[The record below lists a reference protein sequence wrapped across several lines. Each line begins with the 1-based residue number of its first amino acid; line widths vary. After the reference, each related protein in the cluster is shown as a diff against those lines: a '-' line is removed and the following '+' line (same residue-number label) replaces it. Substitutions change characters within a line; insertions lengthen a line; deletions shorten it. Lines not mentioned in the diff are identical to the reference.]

1 MEIHGECDPQF
12 SKVKE
17 TFEKLYQEDREIGSC
32 FAVYK
37 DGNPLVN
44 LWGGFQDKDKTKP
57 WQKDNLVTVYSTTK
71 GVAAFCIALAM
82 EKGLLNYE
90 EKVSTYWPEFSS
102 NGKEDITIGMLMSHQ
117 AGICSPETRNV
128 EDYYNQSLMA
138 EKLAGMTPIWEPG
151 TASGYHSMTFGWLTS
166 ELILRVT
173 GKSLGTFFREE
184 VGDQHEID
192 FFIGLPESEDHRVAE
207 LVPFDIVRSE
217 NSEQQQV
224 ELTDAQKSQR
234 NSAGTL
240 DIQNTKAWR
249 QAEIPSANGQGNA
262 GGLAKLYSFIVPENN
277 SLKLLKDDTVNQMT
291 TMQIEGRDLVLA
303 VQVRWGVG
311 FILNKHKIIYGPI
324 EGAFGHSGYGG
335 SCAFGDPINKIG
347 VSYVM
352 NRMLDNFNADGRSIE
367 LINATYDCL

>member
-1 MEIHGECDPQF
+1 MEIHGECNPQF
-12 SKVKE
+12 SKVRE
-17 TFEKLYQEDREIGSC
+17 TFEKLYKEDREIGSC

-37 DGNPLVN
+37 DGNPLVD

-82 EKGLLNYE
+82 EKGLLKYE
-90 EKVSTYWPEFSS
+90 EKVSTYWPEFAN
-102 NGKEDITIGMLMSHQ
+102 NGKENITVGMLMSHQ

-128 EDYYNQSLMA
+128 DDYYNQNLMSK
-138 EKLAGMTPIWEPG
+138 KLAGMTPIWEPG

-207 LVPFDIVRSE
+207 LVPFDIVRNE

-262 GGLAKLYSFIVPENN
+262 AGLAKLYSLIVPEDN

-335 SCAFGDPINKIG
+335 SCAFGDPENKIG

>member
-17 TFEKLYQEDREIGSC
+17 TFEKLHQEDREIGSC

-37 DGNPLVN
+37 DGKPLVD

-82 EKGLLNYE
+82 EKGLLKYE
-90 EKVSTYWPEFSS
+90 EKVSTYWPEFAN
-102 NGKEDITIGMLMSHQ
+102 NGKEDITVGMLMSHQ

-128 EDYYNQSLMA
+128 DDYYNQNLMA

-173 GKSLGTFFREE
+173 GKSLGTYFREE

-207 LVPFDIVRSE
+207 LVPFDIVRNE
-217 NSEQQQV
+217 NSDQQKI
-224 ELTDAQKSQR
+224 ELTEAQKSQR

-262 GGLAKLYSFIVPENN
+262 GGLAKFYSLIVPEDN
-277 SLKLLKDDTVNQMT
+277 SLKVLKDDTVNQMT

-311 FILNKHKIIYGPI
+311 FILNKHKVIYGPI

-335 SCAFGDPINKIG
+335 SCAFGDPENKIG

-367 LINATYDCL
+367 LINATYECL

>member
-37 DGNPLVN
+37 NGNPLVE

-82 EKGLLNYE
+82 EKGLLKYE
-90 EKVSTYWPEFSS
+90 EKVSTYWPEFAS
-102 NGKEDITIGMLMSHQ
+102 NGKEDITVGMLMSHQ

-128 EDYYNQSLMA
+128 DDYYNQNLMA

-207 LVPFDIVRSE
+207 LVPFEIVRNE
-217 NSEQQQV
+217 NSEQQKI
-224 ELTDAQKSQR
+224 ELTEAQKSQR

-262 GGLAKLYSFIVPENN
+262 RGLAKFYSLIVPEDN
-277 SLKLLKDDTVNQMT
+277 SIKLLKDDTVNQMT

-311 FILNKHKIIYGPI
+311 FILNKHKVIYGPI
-324 EGAFGHSGYGG
+324 ESAFGHSGYGG
-335 SCAFGDPINKIG
+335 SCAFGDPENKIG

-367 LINATYDCL
+367 LINTTYDCL

>member
-17 TFEKLYQEDREIGSC
+17 TFEKLHQEDREIGSC

-37 DGNPLVN
+37 DGKPLVD

-82 EKGLLNYE
+82 EKGLLKYE
-90 EKVSTYWPEFSS
+90 EKVSTYWPEFAN
-102 NGKEDITIGMLMSHQ
+102 NGKEDITVGMLMSHQ

-128 EDYYNQSLMA
+128 DDYYNQSLMA

-173 GKSLGTFFREE
+173 GKSLGTYFREE

-207 LVPFDIVRSE
+207 LVPFDIVRNE
-217 NSEQQQV
+217 NSDQQKI
-224 ELTDAQKSQR
+224 ELTEAQKSQR

-262 GGLAKLYSFIVPENN
+262 GGLAKFYSLIVPEDN

-311 FILNKHKIIYGPI
+311 FILNKHKVIYGPV
-324 EGAFGHSGYGG
+324 ESAFGHSGYGG
-335 SCAFGDPINKIG
+335 SCAFGDPENKIG
-347 VSYVM
+347 ISYVM

-367 LINATYDCL
+367 LINATYECL

>member
-1 MEIHGECDPQF
+1 MEIQGECDPQF

-17 TFEKLYQEDREIGSC
+17 TFEKLYREDREIGSC

-37 DGNPLVN
+37 DGNPLVD

-82 EKGLLNYE
+82 EKGLLKYE
-90 EKVSTYWPEFSS
+90 EKVSTYWPEFAS

-128 EDYYNQSLMA
+128 DDYYNQNLMA

-184 VGDQHEID
+184 VGDRHEID

-207 LVPFDIVRSE
+207 LVPFDIVRNE
-217 NSEQQQV
+217 NSEQEQV

-240 DIQNTKAWR
+240 DIQNTKEWR

-262 GGLAKLYSFIVPENN
+262 GGLAKLYSLIVPEDN

-311 FILNKHKIIYGPI
+311 FILNKHKIIYGPV

-335 SCAFGDPINKIG
+335 SCAFGDPENKIG

>member
-17 TFEKLYQEDREIGSC
+17 TFEKLHQEDREIGSC

-37 DGNPLVN
+37 DGKPLVD
-44 LWGGFQDKDKTKP
+44 LWGGFQDEDRTKP
-57 WQKDNLVTVYSTTK
+57 WQQDNLVTVYSTTK

-82 EKGLLNYE
+82 EKGLLKYE
-90 EKVSTYWPEFSS
+90 EKVSTYWPEFAN
-102 NGKEDITIGMLMSHQ
+102 NGKEDITVGMLMSHQ

-128 EDYYNQSLMA
+128 DDYYNQNLMA

-173 GKSLGTFFREE
+173 GKSLGTYFREE

-207 LVPFDIVRSE
+207 LVPFDIVRNE
-217 NSEQQQV
+217 NSEQQKI
-224 ELTDAQKSQR
+224 ELTEAQKSQR

-240 DIQNTKAWR
+240 DIHNTKAWR

-262 GGLAKLYSFIVPENN
+262 GGLAKFYSLIVPEDN
-277 SLKLLKDDTVNQMT
+277 SLKLLQDDTVNQMT

-311 FILNKHKIIYGPI
+311 FILNKHKVIYGPV
-324 EGAFGHSGYGG
+324 ESAFGHSGYGG
-335 SCAFGDPINKIG
+335 SCAFGDPENKIG

-367 LINATYDCL
+367 LINATYNCL

>member
-12 SKVKE
+12 KKVKE

-37 DGNPLVN
+37 DGNPLVD

-57 WQKDNLVTVYSTTK
+57 WQKDNLITVYSTTK

-82 EKGLLNYE
+82 EKGLLKYE
-90 EKVSTYWPEFSS
+90 EKVSTYWPEFAS
-102 NGKEDITIGMLMSHQ
+102 NGKEDITVGMLMSHQ

-128 EDYYNQSLMA
+128 DDYYNQNLMA

-166 ELILRVT
+166 ELILRLT

-184 VGDQHEID
+184 VGDRHDVD

-207 LVPFDIVRSE
+207 LVPFDIVRNE
-217 NSEQQQV
+217 NSEQQV

-240 DIQNTKAWR
+240 GIQNTKAWR

-262 GGLAKLYSFIVPENN
+262 GGLAKLYSLIVPEDN

-311 FILNKHKIIYGPI
+311 FILNKHKVIYGPI

-335 SCAFGDPINKIG
+335 SCAFGDPENKIG

>member
-1 MEIHGECDPQF
+1 MEIYGECDPQF

-37 DGNPLVN
+37 DGKPLVD

-82 EKGLLNYE
+82 EKGLLKYE
-90 EKVSTYWPEFSS
+90 EKVSTYWPEFAT
-102 NGKEDITIGMLMSHQ
+102 NGKADITVGMLMSHQ
-117 AGICSPETRNV
+117 AGICSPETRNL
-128 EDYYNQSLMA
+128 EDYYNQNLMA

-262 GGLAKLYSFIVPENN
+262 GGLAKLYSLIVPENN

-335 SCAFGDPINKIG
+335 SCAFGDPENKIG

>member
-12 SKVKE
+12 KKVKE

-37 DGNPLVN
+37 DGNPLVD

-57 WQKDNLVTVYSTTK
+57 WQKDNLITVYSTTK

-82 EKGLLNYE
+82 EKGLLKYE
-90 EKVSTYWPEFSS
+90 EKVSTYWPEFAS
-102 NGKEDITIGMLMSHQ
+102 NGKEDITVGMLMSHQ
-117 AGICSPETRNV
+117 AGICSPETKNV
-128 EDYYNQSLMA
+128 DDYYNQNLMA

-166 ELILRVT
+166 ELILRLT

-184 VGDQHEID
+184 VGDRHDVD

-207 LVPFDIVRSE
+207 LVPFDIVRNE

-224 ELTDAQKSQR
+224 KLTDAQKSQR

-262 GGLAKLYSFIVPENN
+262 DGLAKLYSLIVPEDN

-335 SCAFGDPINKIG
+335 SCAFGDPENKIG

>member
-1 MEIHGECDPQF
+1 MEIHGECNPQF
-12 SKVKE
+12 SKVRE
-17 TFEKLYQEDREIGSC
+17 TFEKLYKEDREIGSC

-37 DGNPLVN
+37 DGNPLVD

-82 EKGLLNYE
+82 EKGLLKYE
-90 EKVSTYWPEFSS
+90 EKVSTYWPEFAN
-102 NGKEDITIGMLMSHQ
+102 NGKENITVGMLMSHQ

-128 EDYYNQSLMA
+128 DDYYNQNLMSK
-138 EKLAGMTPIWEPG
+138 KLAGMTPIWEPG

-192 FFIGLPESEDHRVAE
+192 FFIGLPESEDYRVAE
-207 LVPFDIVRSE
+207 LVPFEIVRNE
-217 NSEQQQV
+217 NSEQQKI

-262 GGLAKLYSFIVPENN
+262 AGLAKLYSLIVPEDN

-335 SCAFGDPINKIG
+335 SCAFGDPENKIG

>member
-17 TFEKLYQEDREIGSC
+17 TFEKLYREDREIGSC

-44 LWGGFQDKDKTKP
+44 LWGGFQDKEKTKP
-57 WQKDNLVTVYSTTK
+57 WQIDNLVTVYSTTK

-82 EKGLLNYE
+82 EKGLLKYE

-262 GGLAKLYSFIVPENN
+262 GGLAKLYSLIVPEDN

-291 TMQIEGRDLVLA
+291 AMQIEGRDLVLA

-311 FILNKHKIIYGPI
+311 FILNKHKIIYGPV

-335 SCAFGDPINKIG
+335 SCAFGDPENKIG

>member
-17 TFEKLYQEDREIGSC
+17 TFEKLHQEDREIGSC

-37 DGNPLVN
+37 DGKPLVD

-82 EKGLLNYE
+82 EKGLLKYE
-90 EKVSTYWPEFSS
+90 EKVSTYWPEFAN
-102 NGKEDITIGMLMSHQ
+102 NGKEDITVGMLMSHQ

-128 EDYYNQSLMA
+128 DDYYNQSLMA

-173 GKSLGTFFREE
+173 GKSLGTYFREE

-207 LVPFDIVRSE
+207 LVPFDIVRNE
-217 NSEQQQV
+217 NSEQQKI
-224 ELTDAQKSQR
+224 ELTEAQKSQR

-262 GGLAKLYSFIVPENN
+262 GGLAKFYSLIVPEDN
-277 SLKLLKDDTVNQMT
+277 SIKLLKDDTVNQMT

-311 FILNKHKIIYGPI
+311 FILNKHKVIYGPI

-335 SCAFGDPINKIG
+335 SCAFGDPENKIG

-367 LINATYDCL
+367 LINATYECL

>member
-1 MEIHGECDPQF
+1 MEIQGECDPQF

-17 TFEKLYQEDREIGSC
+17 TFEKLYREDREIGSC

-37 DGNPLVN
+37 DGNPLVD

-82 EKGLLNYE
+82 EKGLLKYE
-90 EKVSTYWPEFSS
+90 EKVSTYWPEFAS

-128 EDYYNQSLMA
+128 DDYYNQNLMA

-207 LVPFDIVRSE
+207 LIPFDIVRNE
-217 NSEQQQV
+217 NSEQQKV

-240 DIQNTKAWR
+240 DIQNTKEWR

-262 GGLAKLYSFIVPENN
+262 GGLAKLYSLIVPEDNN
-277 SLKLLKDDTVNQMT
+277 LKLLKDDTVNQMT

-335 SCAFGDPINKIG
+335 SCAFGDPENKIG

>member
-17 TFEKLYQEDREIGSC
+17 TFKKLYQEDREIGSC

-37 DGNPLVN
+37 DGNPLVD
-44 LWGGFQDKDKTKP
+44 LWGGFQDKNKTKP

-90 EKVSTYWPEFSS
+90 EKVSTYWPEFAS
-102 NGKEDITIGMLMSHQ
+102 NGKEDITVGMLMSHQ

-128 EDYYNQSLMA
+128 DDYYNQNLMA

-166 ELILRVT
+166 ELILRLT

-184 VGDQHEID
+184 VGDRHEID

-207 LVPFDIVRSE
+207 LIPFDIVRNE
-217 NSEQQQV
+217 NPEQQQV

-249 QAEIPSANGQGNA
+249 QSEIPSANGQGNA
-262 GGLAKLYSFIVPENN
+262 GGLAKLYSLIVPEDN

-335 SCAFGDPINKIG
+335 SCAFGDPENKIG

-367 LINATYDCL
+367 LINATYDSL

>member
-37 DGNPLVN
+37 DGNPLVE

-82 EKGLLNYE
+82 EKGLLKYE
-90 EKVSTYWPEFSS
+90 EKVSTYWPEFAS
-102 NGKEDITIGMLMSHQ
+102 NGKEDITVGMLMSHQ

-128 EDYYNQSLMA
+128 DDYYNQNLMA

-207 LVPFDIVRSE
+207 LVPFEIVRNE
-217 NSEQQQV
+217 NSEQQKI
-224 ELTDAQKSQR
+224 ELTEAQKSQR

-249 QAEIPSANGQGNA
+249 RAEIPSANGQGNA
-262 GGLAKLYSFIVPENN
+262 GGLAKFYSLIVPEDN
-277 SLKLLKDDTVNQMT
+277 SKKLLKDDTVNQMT

-311 FILNKHKIIYGPI
+311 FILNKHKVIYGPI

-335 SCAFGDPINKIG
+335 SCAFGDPENKIG

-367 LINATYDCL
+367 LINATYECL

>member
-17 TFEKLYQEDREIGSC
+17 TFEKLHQEDREIGSC

-37 DGNPLVN
+37 DGKPLVD
-44 LWGGFQDKDKTKP
+44 LWGGFQDEDRTKP

-82 EKGLLNYE
+82 EKGLLKYE
-90 EKVSTYWPEFSS
+90 EKVSTYWPEFAN
-102 NGKEDITIGMLMSHQ
+102 NGKEDITVGMLMSHQ

-128 EDYYNQSLMA
+128 DDYYNQSLMA

-173 GKSLGTFFREE
+173 GKSLGTYFREE

-207 LVPFDIVRSE
+207 LVPFDIVRNE
-217 NSEQQQV
+217 NSDQQKI
-224 ELTDAQKSQR
+224 ELTEAQKSQR

-262 GGLAKLYSFIVPENN
+262 GGLAKFYSLIVPEDN

-311 FILNKHKIIYGPI
+311 FILNKHKVIYGPV
-324 EGAFGHSGYGG
+324 ESAFGHSGYGG
-335 SCAFGDPINKIG
+335 SCAFGDPENKIG
-347 VSYVM
+347 ISYVM

>member
-1 MEIHGECDPQF
+1 MEIHGDCYPQF
-12 SKVKE
+12 KKVKE

-37 DGNPLVN
+37 DGNPLVD

-57 WQKDNLVTVYSTTK
+57 WQKDNLITVYSTTK

-82 EKGLLNYE
+82 EKGLLKYE
-90 EKVSTYWPEFSS
+90 EKVSTYWPEFAS
-102 NGKEDITIGMLMSHQ
+102 NGKEDITVGMLMSHQ

-128 EDYYNQSLMA
+128 DDYYNQNLMA

-166 ELILRVT
+166 ELNLRLT

-184 VGDQHEID
+184 VGDRHDVD
-192 FFIGLPESEDHRVAE
+192 FFIGLPESEDRRVAE
-207 LVPFDIVRSE
+207 IIPFDIVRNE
-217 NSEQQQV
+217 NSEQQV

-240 DIQNTKAWR
+240 GIQNTKAWR

-262 GGLAKLYSFIVPENN
+262 GGLAKLYSLIVPEDN

-311 FILNKHKIIYGPI
+311 FILNKHKVIYGPI

-335 SCAFGDPINKIG
+335 SCAFGDPENKIG

>member
-17 TFEKLYQEDREIGSC
+17 TFEKLHQEDREIGSC

-37 DGNPLVN
+37 DGKPLVD

-82 EKGLLNYE
+82 EKGLLKYE
-90 EKVSTYWPEFSS
+90 EKVSTYWPEFAS
-102 NGKEDITIGMLMSHQ
+102 NGKEYITVGMLMSHQ

-128 EDYYNQSLMA
+128 DDYYNQNLMA

-207 LVPFDIVRSE
+207 LVPFEIVRNE
-217 NSEQQQV
+217 NSEQQKI
-224 ELTDAQKSQR
+224 ELTEAQKSQR

-262 GGLAKLYSFIVPENN
+262 RGLAKFYSLIVPEDN
-277 SLKLLKDDTVNQMT
+277 SIKLLKDDTVNQMT

-311 FILNKHKIIYGPI
+311 FILNKHKVIYGPI
-324 EGAFGHSGYGG
+324 ESAFGHSGYGG
-335 SCAFGDPINKIG
+335 SCAFGDPENKIG

-367 LINATYDCL
+367 LINTTYDCL

>member
-12 SKVKE
+12 KKVKE

-37 DGNPLVN
+37 DGNPLVD

-57 WQKDNLVTVYSTTK
+57 WQKDNLITVYSTTK

-82 EKGLLNYE
+82 EKGLLKYE
-90 EKVSTYWPEFSS
+90 EKVSTYWPEFAS
-102 NGKEDITIGMLMSHQ
+102 NGKEDITVGMLMSHQ

-128 EDYYNQSLMA
+128 DDYYNQNLMA

-166 ELILRVT
+166 ELILRLT

-184 VGDQHEID
+184 VGDRHDVD

-207 LVPFDIVRSE
+207 LVPFDIVRNE
-217 NSEQQQV
+217 NSEQQV

-240 DIQNTKAWR
+240 GIQNTKAWR

-262 GGLAKLYSFIVPENN
+262 GGLAKLYSLIVPEDN

-311 FILNKHKIIYGPI
+311 FILNKHKVIYGPI

-335 SCAFGDPINKIG
+335 SCAFGDPENKIG

-367 LINATYDCL
+367 LINATYDWL

>member
-82 EKGLLNYE
+82 EKGLLKYE
-90 EKVSTYWPEFSS
+90 EKVSTYWPEFAS

-262 GGLAKLYSFIVPENN
+262 GGLAKLYSLIVPEDN

-311 FILNKHKIIYGPI
+311 FILNKHKIIYGPV

-335 SCAFGDPINKIG
+335 SCAFGDPENKIG

>member
-1 MEIHGECDPQF
+1 MQIHGECDPQF

-82 EKGLLNYE
+82 EKGLLKYE
-90 EKVSTYWPEFSS
+90 ERVSTYWPEFSN

-166 ELILRVT
+166 ELIMRVT

-262 GGLAKLYSFIVPENN
+262 GGLAKLYSLIVPEDN

-311 FILNKHKIIYGPI
+311 FILNKHKIIYGPV

-335 SCAFGDPINKIG
+335 SCAFGDPENKIG

>member
-17 TFEKLYQEDREIGSC
+17 TFKKLYQEDREIGSC

-37 DGNPLVN
+37 DGNPLVD
-44 LWGGFQDKDKTKP
+44 LWGGFQDKNKTKP

-90 EKVSTYWPEFSS
+90 EKVSTYWPEFAS
-102 NGKEDITIGMLMSHQ
+102 NGKEDITVGMLMSHQ

-128 EDYYNQSLMA
+128 DDYYNQNLMA

-166 ELILRVT
+166 ELILRLT

-184 VGDQHEID
+184 VGDRHEID

-207 LVPFDIVRSE
+207 LIPFDIVRNE
-217 NSEQQQV
+217 NPEQQQV

-262 GGLAKLYSFIVPENN
+262 GGLAKLYSLIVPEDN

-335 SCAFGDPINKIG
+335 SCAFGDPENKIG

-367 LINATYDCL
+367 LINATYNCL

>member
-57 WQKDNLVTVYSTTK
+57 WQKDNLITVYSTTK

-82 EKGLLNYE
+82 EKGLLKYE
-90 EKVSTYWPEFSS
+90 EKVSTYWPEFAS
-102 NGKEDITIGMLMSHQ
+102 NGKEDITVGMLMSHQ

-128 EDYYNQSLMA
+128 DDYYNQNLMA

-207 LVPFDIVRSE
+207 LVPFEIVRNE
-217 NSEQQQV
+217 NSEQQKI
-224 ELTDAQKSQR
+224 ELTEAQKSQR

-262 GGLAKLYSFIVPENN
+262 RGLAKFYSLIVPEDN
-277 SLKLLKDDTVNQMT
+277 SIKLLKDDTVNQMT

-311 FILNKHKIIYGPI
+311 FILNKHKVIYGPI
-324 EGAFGHSGYGG
+324 ESAFGHSGYGG
-335 SCAFGDPINKIG
+335 SCAFGDPENKIG

>member
-17 TFEKLYQEDREIGSC
+17 TFEKLHQEDREIGSC

-37 DGNPLVN
+37 DGKPLVD

-82 EKGLLNYE
+82 EKGLLKYE
-90 EKVSTYWPEFSS
+90 EKVSTYWPEFAN
-102 NGKEDITIGMLMSHQ
+102 NGKEDITVGMLMSHQ

-128 EDYYNQSLMA
+128 DDYYNQSLMA

-173 GKSLGTFFREE
+173 GKSLGTYFREE

-207 LVPFDIVRSE
+207 LVPFDIVRNE
-217 NSEQQQV
+217 NSEQQKI
-224 ELTDAQKSQR
+224 ELTEAQKSQR

-240 DIQNTKAWR
+240 DIHNTKAWR

-262 GGLAKLYSFIVPENN
+262 GGLAKFYSLIVPEDN

-311 FILNKHKIIYGPI
+311 FILNKHKVIYGPI

-335 SCAFGDPINKIG
+335 SCAFGDPENKIG

-367 LINATYDCL
+367 LINATYECL

>member
-37 DGNPLVN
+37 DGNPLVD

-82 EKGLLNYE
+82 EKGLLKYE
-90 EKVSTYWPEFSS
+90 EKVSTYWPEFSN

-207 LVPFDIVRSE
+207 LVPFDIVRNE

-240 DIQNTKAWR
+240 DIQNTKEWR

-262 GGLAKLYSFIVPENN
+262 GGLAKLYSLIVPGDN

-335 SCAFGDPINKIG
+335 SCAFGDPENKIG

>member
-1 MEIHGECDPQF
+1 MEIQGECDPQF

-17 TFEKLYQEDREIGSC
+17 TFEKLYREDREIGSC

-37 DGNPLVN
+37 DGNPLVD

-82 EKGLLNYE
+82 EKGLLKYE
-90 EKVSTYWPEFSS
+90 EKVSTYWPEFAS

-128 EDYYNQSLMA
+128 DDYYNQNLMA

-184 VGDQHEID
+184 VGDRHEID

-207 LVPFDIVRSE
+207 LVPFDIVRNE
-217 NSEQQQV
+217 NSEQQV

-240 DIQNTKAWR
+240 DIQNTKEWR

-262 GGLAKLYSFIVPENN
+262 GGLAKLYSLIVPEDNN
-277 SLKLLKDDTVNQMT
+277 LKLLKDDTVNQMT

-335 SCAFGDPINKIG
+335 SCAFGDPENKIG

>member
-217 NSEQQQV
+217 NSEQQPV

-262 GGLAKLYSFIVPENN
+262 GGLAKLYSLIVPEDN

-311 FILNKHKIIYGPI
+311 FILNKHKIIYGPV

-335 SCAFGDPINKIG
+335 SCAFGDPENKIG

>member
-1 MEIHGECDPQF
+1 MEIQGECDPQF

-37 DGNPLVN
+37 DGNPLVD

-82 EKGLLNYE
+82 EKGLLKYE
-90 EKVSTYWPEFSS
+90 ERVSTYWPEFSN

-207 LVPFDIVRSE
+207 LVPFDIFRSE

-262 GGLAKLYSFIVPENN
+262 GGLAKLYSLIVPEDN

-311 FILNKHKIIYGPI
+311 FILNKHKIIYGPV

-335 SCAFGDPINKIG
+335 SCAFGDPENKIG

>member
-1 MEIHGECDPQF
+1 MQIHGECDPQF

-82 EKGLLNYE
+82 EKGLLKYE
-90 EKVSTYWPEFSS
+90 ERVSTYWPEFSN

-262 GGLAKLYSFIVPENN
+262 GGLAKLYSLIVPEDN

-311 FILNKHKIIYGPI
+311 FILNKHKIIYGPV

-335 SCAFGDPINKIG
+335 SCAFGDPENKIG

>member
-17 TFEKLYQEDREIGSC
+17 TFEKLHQEDREIGSC

-37 DGNPLVN
+37 DGKPLVD

-82 EKGLLNYE
+82 EKGLLKYE
-90 EKVSTYWPEFSS
+90 EKVSTYWPEFAN
-102 NGKEDITIGMLMSHQ
+102 NGKEDITVGMLMSHQ

-128 EDYYNQSLMA
+128 DDYYNQSLMA

-173 GKSLGTFFREE
+173 GKSLGTYFREE

-207 LVPFDIVRSE
+207 LVPFDMVRNE
-217 NSEQQQV
+217 NSDQQKI
-224 ELTDAQKSQR
+224 ELTEAQKSQR

-262 GGLAKLYSFIVPENN
+262 GGLAKFYSLIVPEDN

-311 FILNKHKIIYGPI
+311 FILNKHKVIYGPI

-335 SCAFGDPINKIG
+335 SCAFGDPENKIG

-367 LINATYDCL
+367 LINATYECL

>member
-12 SKVKE
+12 KKVKE

-37 DGNPLVN
+37 DGNPLVD

-57 WQKDNLVTVYSTTK
+57 WQKDNLITVYSTTK

-82 EKGLLNYE
+82 EKGLLKYE
-90 EKVSTYWPEFSS
+90 EKVSTYWPEFAS
-102 NGKEDITIGMLMSHQ
+102 NGKEDITVGMLMSHQ

-128 EDYYNQSLMA
+128 DDYYNQNLMA

-166 ELILRVT
+166 ELILRLT

-184 VGDQHEID
+184 VGDRHEID

-207 LVPFDIVRSE
+207 LIPFDIVRNE
-217 NSEQQQV
+217 NPEQQQV

-262 GGLAKLYSFIVPENN
+262 GGLAKLYSLIVPEDN

-335 SCAFGDPINKIG
+335 SCAFGDPENKIG

-367 LINATYDCL
+367 LINATYDSL

>member
-82 EKGLLNYE
+82 EKGLLKYE
-90 EKVSTYWPEFSS
+90 ERVSTYWPEFSN

-151 TASGYHSMTFGWLTS
+151 TASGYDSMTFGWLTS

-207 LVPFDIVRSE
+207 LVPFDIVRND

-262 GGLAKLYSFIVPENN
+262 GGLAKLYSLIVPEDN

-311 FILNKHKIIYGPI
+311 FILNKHKIIYGPV

-335 SCAFGDPINKIG
+335 SCAFGDPENKIG

>member
-17 TFEKLYQEDREIGSC
+17 TFEKLHQEDREIGSC

-37 DGNPLVN
+37 DGKPLVD

-82 EKGLLNYE
+82 EKGLLKYE
-90 EKVSTYWPEFSS
+90 EKVSTYWPEFAS
-102 NGKEDITIGMLMSHQ
+102 NGKEDITVGMLMSHQ

-128 EDYYNQSLMA
+128 DDYYNQNLMA

-207 LVPFDIVRSE
+207 LVPFDIVRNE
-217 NSEQQQV
+217 NSEQQKI
-224 ELTDAQKSQR
+224 ELTEAQKSQR

-240 DIQNTKAWR
+240 DIHNTKAWR

-262 GGLAKLYSFIVPENN
+262 GGLAKFYSLIVPEDN
-277 SLKLLKDDTVNQMT
+277 SLKLLQDDTVNQMT

-311 FILNKHKIIYGPI
+311 FILNKHKVIYGPV
-324 EGAFGHSGYGG
+324 ESAFGHSGYGG
-335 SCAFGDPINKIG
+335 SCAFGDPENKIG

-367 LINATYDCL
+367 LINATYNCL

>member
-1 MEIHGECDPQF
+1 MEIQGECDPQF

-17 TFEKLYQEDREIGSC
+17 TFKKLYREDREIGSC

-82 EKGLLNYE
+82 EKGLLKYE

-262 GGLAKLYSFIVPENN
+262 GGLAKLYSLIVPEDN

-311 FILNKHKIIYGPI
+311 FILNKHKIIYGPV

-335 SCAFGDPINKIG
+335 SCAFGDPENKIG

>member
-37 DGNPLVN
+37 DGNPLVE

-82 EKGLLNYE
+82 EKGLLKYE
-90 EKVSTYWPEFSS
+90 EKVSTYWPEFAS
-102 NGKEDITIGMLMSHQ
+102 NGKEDITVGMLMSHQ

-128 EDYYNQSLMA
+128 DDYYNQNLMA

-207 LVPFDIVRSE
+207 LVPFEIVRNE
-217 NSEQQQV
+217 NSEQQKI
-224 ELTDAQKSQR
+224 ELTEAQKSQR

-262 GGLAKLYSFIVPENN
+262 RGLAKFYSLIVPEDN

-311 FILNKHKIIYGPI
+311 FILNKHKVIYGPI

-335 SCAFGDPINKIG
+335 SCAFGDPENKIG

-367 LINATYDCL
+367 LINATYECL

>member
-82 EKGLLNYE
+82 EKGLLKYE

-249 QAEIPSANGQGNA
+249 QAEIPSAYGQGNA
-262 GGLAKLYSFIVPENN
+262 GGLAKLYSLIVPEDN

-311 FILNKHKIIYGPI
+311 FILNKHKIIYGPV

-335 SCAFGDPINKIG
+335 SCAFGDPENKIG

>member
-37 DGNPLVN
+37 DGNPLVE

-82 EKGLLNYE
+82 EKGLLKYE
-90 EKVSTYWPEFSS
+90 EKVSTYWPEFAS
-102 NGKEDITIGMLMSHQ
+102 NGKEDITVGMLMSHQ

-128 EDYYNQSLMA
+128 DDYYNQNLMA

-207 LVPFDIVRSE
+207 LVPFEIVRNE
-217 NSEQQQV
+217 NSEQQKI
-224 ELTDAQKSQR
+224 ELTEAQKSQR

-262 GGLAKLYSFIVPENN
+262 RGLAKFYSLIVPEDN

-311 FILNKHKIIYGPI
+311 FILNKHKVIYGPI
-324 EGAFGHSGYGG
+324 ESAFGHSGYGG
-335 SCAFGDPINKIG
+335 SCAFGDPENKIG